1 MQLFSFF
8 LQNVL
13 FYYSRTLKGDKQ
25 MNVGIDQI
33 SFYVPQMYL
42 DMTDLAQARNVDP
55 NKYLIGIGQEKMAIN
70 PQSQDIITLGAN
82 AAEKILTDQDKEQID
97 LVIVGTESSIDES
110 KASAV
115 ILHRLLGI
123 QPYARAIEVK
133 EACYAGTAALQ
144 MAVNHVRLHPES
156 KALVIATDI
165 ARYGL
170 NSGGEPTQGAGA
182 VAMLITKEPRILVIE
197 EKTLALTKDVYDF
210 WRPTNQKY
218 PLVDGPLSNSTYINA
233 FSDVFTAYNQKYQQS
248 LTDYKALL
256 FHIPYTKMGR
266 KALNHL
272 LENVDEALAKEFI
285 DNYELSICYSR
296 QIGNLYTGSLYLGLI
311 SYLDHVATLKP
322 EDTIGLFSYGSGMVG
337 EFFQAHVVEGYQEH
351 LHTTQNQETLNKR
364 HRLTFTEYETCLNE
378 HLDPSIDQVFEDE
391 TRFSIEKVE
400 NHIRYYKN

>member
-123 QPYARAIEVK
+123 QPYARAIF
-133 EACYAGTAALQ
+133 
-144 MAVNHVRLHPES
+144 S
-156 KALVIATDI
+156 
-165 ARYGL
+165 
-170 NSGGEPTQGAGA
+170 
-182 VAMLITKEPRILVIE
+182 LII
-197 EKTLALTKDVYDF
+197 
-210 WRPTNQKY
+210 
-218 PLVDGPLSNSTYINA
+218 
-233 FSDVFTAYNQKYQQS
+233 
-248 LTDYKALL
+248 
-256 FHIPYTKMGR
+256 
-266 KALNHL
+266 
-272 LENVDEALAKEFI
+272 
-285 DNYELSICYSR
+285 
-296 QIGNLYTGSLYLGLI
+296 
-311 SYLDHVATLKP
+311 
-322 EDTIGLFSYGSGMVG
+322 
-337 EFFQAHVVEGYQEH
+337 
-351 LHTTQNQETLNKR
+351 
-364 HRLTFTEYETCLNE
+364 
-378 HLDPSIDQVFEDE
+378 
-391 TRFSIEKVE
+391 
-400 NHIRYYKN
+400 